1 MLMKTLKTL
10 LVVISLIFG
19 ITEQGHAQLSANS
32 IFTNNELVWYGLD
45 FTGAKFIG
53 KFDEGFDSKPTS
65 ATELISWYIPAW
77 NRLVLEEPRNFDL
90 KSTFRK
96 TSIYYDIQPVES
108 LNSKMKPEGL
118 LTYNSHMLLK
128 DKLAGMISAYPE
140 GSRKEGLGLVLIVES
155 FDKSYR
161 KGNYWVVFFDI
172 KTRTILF
179 SDYCSASPTGLGL
192 RNYWSGSLK
201 HVLAE
206 IRFFRYDMWK
216 KNILRDN
223 RLMVIN

>member
-1 MLMKTLKTL
+1 MKTFKTL
-10 LVVISLIFG
+10 L
-19 ITEQGHAQLSANS
+19 ITAGLVLPFPETNFAQLSANV

-53 KFDEGFDSKPTS
+53 KFNEGFDSRPTS
-65 ATELISWYIPAW
+65 ANELISSYIPAW
-77 NRLVLEEPRNFDL
+77 NRLVLEEPRNFNL

-96 TSIYYDIQPVES
+96 TSIYYDIQPIES
-108 LNSKMKPEGL
+108 LNSKIKPEGI
-118 LTYNSHMLLK
+118 LTYNSHMLHK
-128 DKLAGMISAYPE
+128 DQLAAMVSAYPE
-140 GSRKEGLGLVLIVES
+140 GSRKEGLGLVFIVES

-172 KTRTILF
+172 KTHKILF
-179 SDYCSASPTGLGL
+179 SDYCSSSPAGFGL
-192 RNYWSGSLK
+192 RNYWAGSLK
-201 HVLAE
+201 HVLGE

-223 RLMVIN
+223 KLMVIN